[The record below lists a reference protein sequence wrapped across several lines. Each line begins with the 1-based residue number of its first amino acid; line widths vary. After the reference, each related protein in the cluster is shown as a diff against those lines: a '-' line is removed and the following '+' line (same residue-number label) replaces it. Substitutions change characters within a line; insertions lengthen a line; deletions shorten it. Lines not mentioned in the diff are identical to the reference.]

1 MRYLT
6 PTAAALIAVSPL
18 FALAA
23 AAQAPA
29 APASPVAV
37 ESVVFT
43 EVVPTVPITGT
54 VFSRNDLQITAAID
68 GELEYVAEPGTQVA
82 AGDVI
87 VRIDPTQLRLQLV
100 ELEAQRTRATAQ
112 LAYLDAQLERFEN
125 LLTSKSAARNEYDET
140 RSNRDV
146 AASDLRIAESRLAQ
160 TRDQLT
166 RAEVRAQFGG
176 VITARDRREGET
188 VARGVV
194 LGRITDTTQLEVR
207 VLAPL
212 QHSGRVR
219 AGDELKLF
227 GYESTFVGAVRSV
240 VPPVDARTQA
250 MELRI
255 DLPPTALDYWNLGQL
270 VSAAVPLRSARASLA
285 VNRDALILR
294 QEGTFVY
301 RVREDGTAQ
310 RVAVQTGES
319 AGELVAVEGDLS
331 EGDRVVVRG
340 GETLRDGQT
349 VRVINP
355 AA

>member
-1 MRYLT
+1 MRTLT
-6 PTAAALIAVSPL
+6 CLVAPLALPLLALTAS
-18 FALAA
+18 
-23 AAQAPA
+23 AQPSAP
-29 APASPVAV
+29 PSPVAV

-54 VFSRNDLQITAAID
+54 VFSRNDVQITAAID
-68 GELEYVAEPGTQVA
+68 GELLFVAEPGTRVV

-87 VRIDPTQLRLQLV
+87 ARIDPTQLDLQLL

-112 LAYLDAQLERFEN
+112 LAYLDTQLERFEN
-125 LLTSKSAARNEYDET
+125 LLTSNSAARNEYDET

-160 TRDQLT
+160 TRDQLG

-176 VITARDRREGET
+176 VITARERREGET
-188 VARGVV
+188 VARGTV

-212 QHSGRVR
+212 HHSGRVQ

-227 GYESTFVGAVRSV
+227 GYESTFTGVVRAV

-255 DLPPTALDYWNLGQL
+255 DLPAAALDYWTLGQL
-270 VSAAVPLRSARASLA
+270 VSAAVPLRSAHASLA

-301 RVREDGTAQ
+301 RLRDDGTAQ
-310 RVAVQTGES
+310 RVAVRTGES
-319 AGELVAVEGDLS
+319 AGELVAVDGELA

-340 GETLRDGQT
+340 GETLRDGQA
-349 VRVINP
+349 VEVISP
-355 AA
+355 AV